1 MNRRRVAMAHKKLCK
16 TLKIL
21 AGAAGIALVGMQ
33 LVAKKK
39 KADYTYKNEPAEQN
53 PFEGKKVVFVKNDN
67 DAENADGVRG
77 HLEESGVVFTQE
89 SLYSKYAKR
98 ALDVVLSFG
107 GLLVLSPVYATI
119 ALAIKIEDPGPVL
132 FTQKRLGKNK
142 EYFKLHKFRSM
153 KVSTPHDVPTHQL
166 DNPDQYITKV
176 GKFIRAHS
184 LDELP
189 QIWDIFVGN
198 MSVIGPRP
206 GLWNQDL
213 LTAERDKYGAN
224 DVKPGLT
231 GWAQINGRDELEI
244 PVKAKLDGEYVQKQS
259 LLFDMKCF
267 LGTISKV
274 SHDDSV
280 VEGGTG
286 EMKKKPYHYT
296 DGKSDEEL
304 IGNIGFGEPVEVDPE
319 AKKKVLITGAGSYIG
334 QSFIQYAKNHYPDNF
349 EIEELDMTDV
359 AWKDKDFSE
368 YDVVYHVAGIA
379 HADVGKVSEEI
390 KSKYYEVNTGLAV
403 EAAEKAKREGVKT
416 FIFMSSMIV
425 YGDSAP
431 YGQQKVIDE
440 TTVLKPANFYGDS
453 KLQADVAVRELAN
466 DTYTVIV
473 LRPPMIYGKD
483 SKGNYRTLAKLAKK
497 LPVFPNVDNERS
509 MLYIENLC
517 ELLCQVMLLK
527 PYHRNSVVL
536 LPQNGEWTKTSD
548 MVEMIAKASGKKITE
563 LKCLAP
569 AVWIG
574 SKMQGK
580 IGGMVNKA
588 FGNSCYAHEISVC
601 PEIDYQRVILRES
614 IERTEKTHIYKAK
627 GNMIQDEK
635 PKALMIASVASMIDQ
650 FNMDNI
656 SILLKLGYE
665 VHVAADFVDGGT
677 INQERIENLKTR
689 LLEMGVDVFHIVI
702 PRKITAINKI
712 ITAYKEVK
720 DLCDANC
727 YRIVHCHSPIGGVV
741 ARMAARDIRKKG
753 TKVIYTAHG
762 FHFYDG
768 APKKNWL
775 MFYPVEKE
783 CSRLTDVLITINKED
798 YNRAK
803 KSFHAKETMYVPG
816 VGVDTDKFSSG
827 LIDIALKRNELGV
840 EKNQYMFLSVGELSK
855 RENHEVVIKT
865 LSKIDTV
872 DYKYFIVGKGELEK
886 YLEDLVKALGL
897 ENKVYLLGYR
907 TDVSELC
914 QAADLFI
921 FPSHQEGLPVALM
934 EAIACKT
941 NVICSNIRGNV
952 DLVLDDAYL
961 FDEHNVNAVVD
972 CINALV
978 DSKKREIFLEDSKE
992 MVLKNYNHLK
1002 KFDLLAVR
1010 EAMRKIYSEKSGGQY
1025 IQLNR
1030 LIFRQQFL
1038 LEHGLELD
1046 SILLFSVGE
1055 LNNNKNHQIIV
1066 DAVAKLHNDKIHYFI
1081 AGEGSEKENLVLL
1094 AEKLGVVNQLHL
1106 LGFRTDVEQLLR
1118 IMDVYCLPSIREGL
1132 NVSLMEAMASGLL
1145 CVASKIRGNV
1155 DLIKNG
1161 VTGFLCDPF
1170 DVDDVTSAM
1179 INVIELQSELTYN
1192 DNKNLIDGKYSK
1204 HTVNSIM
1211 EDLYKRYI

>member
-1 MNRRRVAMAHKKLCK
+1 
-16 TLKIL
+16 
-21 AGAAGIALVGMQ
+21 
-33 LVAKKK
+33 
-39 KADYTYKNEPAEQN
+39 
-53 PFEGKKVVFVKNDN
+53 
-67 DAENADGVRG
+67 
-77 HLEESGVVFTQE
+77 
-89 SLYSKYAKR
+89 
-98 ALDVVLSFG
+98 
-107 GLLVLSPVYATI
+107 
-119 ALAIKIEDPGPVL
+119 
-132 FTQKRLGKNK
+132 
-142 EYFKLHKFRSM
+142 
-153 KVSTPHDVPTHQL
+153 
-166 DNPDQYITKV
+166 
-176 GKFIRAHS
+176 
-184 LDELP
+184 
-189 QIWDIFVGN
+189 
-198 MSVIGPRP
+198 
-206 GLWNQDL
+206 
-213 LTAERDKYGAN
+213 
-224 DVKPGLT
+224 
-231 GWAQINGRDELEI
+231 
-244 PVKAKLDGEYVQKQS
+244 
-259 LLFDMKCF
+259 
-267 LGTISKV
+267 
-274 SHDDSV
+274 
-280 VEGGTG
+280 
-286 EMKKKPYHYT
+286 
-296 DGKSDEEL
+296 
-304 IGNIGFGEPVEVDPE
+304 
-319 AKKKVLITGAGSYIG
+319 
-334 QSFIQYAKNHYPDNF
+334 
-349 EIEELDMTDV
+349 
-359 AWKDKDFSE
+359 
-368 YDVVYHVAGIA
+368 
-379 HADVGKVSEEI
+379 
-390 KSKYYEVNTGLAV
+390 
-403 EAAEKAKREGVKT
+403 
-416 FIFMSSMIV
+416 
-425 YGDSAP
+425 
-431 YGQQKVIDE
+431 
-440 TTVLKPANFYGDS
+440 
-453 KLQADVAVRELAN
+453 
-466 DTYTVIV
+466 
-473 LRPPMIYGKD
+473 
-483 SKGNYRTLAKLAKK
+483 
-497 LPVFPNVDNERS
+497 
-509 MLYIENLC
+509 
-517 ELLCQVMLLK
+517 
-527 PYHRNSVVL
+527 
-536 LPQNGEWTKTSD
+536 
-548 MVEMIAKASGKKITE
+548 
-563 LKCLAP
+563 
-569 AVWIG
+569 
-574 SKMQGK
+574 
-580 IGGMVNKA
+580 
-588 FGNSCYAHEISVC
+588 
-601 PEIDYQRVILRES
+601 
-614 IERTEKTHIYKAK
+614 
-627 GNMIQDEK
+627 
-635 PKALMIASVASMIDQ
+635 
-650 FNMDNI
+650 
-656 SILLKLGYE
+656 
-665 VHVAADFVDGGT
+665 
-677 INQERIENLKTR
+677 
-689 LLEMGVDVFHIVI
+689 
-702 PRKITAINKI
+702 
-712 ITAYKEVK
+712 
-720 DLCDANC
+720 
-727 YRIVHCHSPIGGVV
+727 
-741 ARMAARDIRKKG
+741 MAARDIRKKG

-855 RENHEVVIKT
+855 RENHEVVIKA

-1179 INVIELQSELTYN
+1179 INVIELQSKLTYN